1 MKKSLFGLV
10 LILLTLTLSSAQYT
24 NEYGQQEVA
33 LVIKIDTYADGSQ
46 SVSYLPVD
54 PGTRKPLPPD
64 PFVTRVADASA
75 VKLQPAVLT
84 RSNHWDWP
92 VVITFDVT
100 KDSLPHKAKVKKIMN
115 KYHNKRRGN
124 SNTPRMKITTKVVEV
139 KPMANFPNPWEYYNQ
154 LDWDDHLTVVMTA
167 DDQFFKDPFGNVFDP
182 QIVSTTKL
190 FAKALLTLQG
200 NRWIGTYWIT
210 EVDVY
215 LVYSFFSV
223 SKITY
228 YRLGTPAFRMGL
240 GYQSTVWSHDY
251 LSSRERH
258 VSAAAFKNAGSTVWT
273 GISHVRD
280 DFYYMDKLGD
290 TWAPNYLSTPRLLPF
305 EDEVLDIG
313 DYDLPWLDENGNIHL
328 EKSPILFVTNLKGFD
343 GNKKM
348 VIKVFRVTDD
358 NPPKDVKLVTLRGN
372 TLRYPIPVS
381 GRNFYA
387 SIFLNHV
394 RLGREKDLN
403 KLLNA
408 VNQYGTPRLIDGV
421 DFAKAL
427 RVKVTVTGYLTDK
440 GQKGN
445 LTRLFWLVDIGK

>member
-1 MKKSLFGLV
+1 MKKTLLGIFLLLLFV
-10 LILLTLTLSSAQYT
+10 SFSSAQPLD
-24 NEYGQQEVA
+24 ESGQWQMP
-33 LVIKIDTYADGSQ
+33 LVIRIDTYADGSQ

-54 PGTRKPLPPD
+54 PDTGKALHPD
-64 PFVTRVADASA
+64 PFVTRIAEASA

-84 RSNHWDWP
+84 RSLHWDWP
-92 VVITFDVT
+92 VIITFDVT
-100 KDSLPHKAKVKKIMN
+100 KDSKLHKAKVNKIMN

-124 SNTPRMKITTKVVEV
+124 SNTPRMKITNNVVEV
-139 KPMANFPNPWEYYNQ
+139 KPQANFPNPWEYYNQ
-154 LDWDDHLTVVMTA
+154 LDRDGHHTVVMTA
-167 DDQFFKDPFGNVFDP
+167 DDQFFKDPLGFVFDP
-182 QIVSTTKL
+182 EIVSTTKL
-190 FAKALLTLQG
+190 FAFANLIPQG

-215 LVYSFFSV
+215 LVYGFFSV
-223 SKITY
+223 SKNTY
-228 YRLGTPAFRMGL
+228 FRLGTPAFRMGL

-273 GISHVRD
+273 DISHVRD

-290 TWAPNYLSTPRLLPF
+290 TWTPNYLNSPRLLPF

-348 VIKVFRVTDD
+348 VGKVFRVTDD
-358 NPPKDVKLVTLRGN
+358 TPPQDVKLVTLRGN
-372 TLRYPIPVS
+372 TLRYPEPAF
-381 GRNFYA
+381 GKNFYA

-408 VNQYGTPRLIDGV
+408 VNQYGTPQLIDGV

-427 RVKVTVTGYLTDK
+427 RIKVTVTGYLTDK